1 MSESA
6 EDARLQNKESAVFA
20 PLKAPRPIYGA
31 NVIRT
36 LEANWEAG
44 WLSPGGVED
53 LAALLEGQDISG
65 LNVLDIGVG
74 AGGPAISL
82 LKKFGAGHVTGIDV
96 ERPVLERAAALAQEH
111 GVAGQLELVHVAP
124 GVLPFVD
131 AEFDIVFSKD
141 SFIHIAD
148 KALLFSE
155 IRRILVPGGLCA
167 FSDWCCG
174 PPPYSPEMTAWL
186 GNGMGFVIASIKE
199 MEAAME
205 DAGFRNIAAKDRNR
219 WFSDLAAQEA
229 EAAARSRWSE
239 IVGRIG
245 ADTAERLIATAERR
259 ALIANQGHLR
269 PAHFIATAPG

>member
-6 EDARLQNKESAVFA
+6 KDAILQNKESAVFA

-53 LAALLEGQDISG
+53 LAALLERQDISG

-124 GVLPFVD
+124 GGCHLWKLSLTSFSVRTVSFTSPTRLCSSPKSDAYWSRAGSVLSVTG
-131 AEFDIVFSKD
+131 A
-141 SFIHIAD
+141 AD
-148 KALLFSE
+148 RHL
-155 IRRILVPGGLCA
+155 ILP
-167 FSDWCCG
+167 
-174 PPPYSPEMTAWL
+174 
-186 GNGMGFVIASIKE
+186 
-199 MEAAME
+199 
-205 DAGFRNIAAKDRNR
+205 R
-219 WFSDLAAQEA
+219 
-229 EAAARSRWSE
+229 
-239 IVGRIG
+239 
-245 ADTAERLIATAERR
+245 
-259 ALIANQGHLR
+259 
-269 PAHFIATAPG
+269 